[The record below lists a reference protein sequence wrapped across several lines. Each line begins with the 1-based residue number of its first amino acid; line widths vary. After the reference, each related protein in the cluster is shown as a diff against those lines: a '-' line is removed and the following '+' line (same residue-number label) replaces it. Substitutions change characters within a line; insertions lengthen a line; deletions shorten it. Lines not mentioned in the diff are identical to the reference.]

1 MIPAL
6 PMTSDLLTLAQWMAG
21 DFSNRQQAFDNAK
34 LFAHIHVFFRP
45 LPWDFFEG
53 IGFYSEQVYDYDLWS
68 PYRQGVH
75 RFVDRGDH
83 IYIENYG
90 LIEPML
96 YAGAA
101 REPSILGT
109 ITTAALKPRCGCA
122 MVFRRSGDCFIG
134 SVEPGRQCIIPKQGI
149 DTYLVSE
156 VEVTATTWNS
166 LDRGFDPATEDVVWG
181 SEHGPL
187 QFTKAQSFA
196 DEVPLRQPYWP
207 GLSLGLN

>member
-1 MIPAL
+1 MIAAL
-6 PMTSDLLTLAQWMAG
+6 PMTVTPDLLTLAHWMAG

-34 LFAHIHVFFRP
+34 DFAHIHVFFRP
-45 LPWDFFEG
+45 LPWDFFGG

-68 PYRQGVH
+68 PYRQGIH
-75 RFVDRGDH
+75 RFADRGDH

-101 REPSILGT
+101 REPTILGT
-109 ITTAALKPRCGCA
+109 ITPAVIAPRCGCA
-122 MVFRRSGDCFIG
+122 MVFRRCPPSAGQPSGDRFIG

-149 DTYLVSE
+149 NTYLVSE

-166 LDRGFDPATEDVVWG
+166 LDRGFDPATEQVVWG

-187 QFTKAQSFA
+187 RFTKAQSFA
-196 DEVPLRQPYWP
+196 DELPPL
-207 GLSLGLN
+207 